1 MKKEMFIEGMSCNHC
16 KGRVEAALNGIDGVH
31 AEVSLEDKKAV
42 LKLSHP
48 VEDDLL
54 VKAVTDAGYEVV
66 EIK

>member
-16 KGRVEAALNGIDGVH
+16 KGRVEAALNNIDGVH